1 MKHKLFDYKPKY
13 KSYKDRILNKI
24 LEKGNKLIYQCRRC
38 RSKNIIYNETKRQ
51 TQFKIIKSHKSTTE
65 KNLINCKQLHT
76 VSFNNKKLVN
86 NNISSRKS
94 EMEINVKPK
103 NNLTGKKKFSSLQ
116 LKLKQSELDQEK
128 LKNEKVTS
136 SIFDFLQN
144 LS

>member
-24 LEKGNKLIYQCRRC
+24 IEKGNKLIYQCRRC

-51 TQFKIIKSHKSTTE
+51 TQFKIIKSNKTTTD

-76 VSFNNKKLVN
+76 VSFNNKKLTN
-86 NNISSRKS
+86 NNISSGKS
-94 EMEINVKPK
+94 EMEIKVKPK
-103 NNLTGKKKFSSLQ
+103 NNLAGKKKFSSLQ

-128 LKNEKVTS
+128 LKSEKVTS

>member
-1 MKHKLFDYKPKY
+1 MKYKLFDYKPKY

-24 LEKGNKLIYQCRRC
+24 MEKGNRLIYQCKRC
-38 RSKNIIYNETKRQ
+38 RSKNIIYNETKRL
-51 TQFKIIKSHKSTTE
+51 TQFKLVKSSKSSTD
-65 KNLINCKQLHT
+65 KNLINCKQMHT
-76 VSFNNKKLVN
+76 VSFNNKKLS
-86 NNISSRKS
+86 NNISSQNI
-94 EMEINVKPK
+94 EMKVNNQPK
-103 NNLTGKKKFSSLQ
+103 TNLTGKKKFSSLQ